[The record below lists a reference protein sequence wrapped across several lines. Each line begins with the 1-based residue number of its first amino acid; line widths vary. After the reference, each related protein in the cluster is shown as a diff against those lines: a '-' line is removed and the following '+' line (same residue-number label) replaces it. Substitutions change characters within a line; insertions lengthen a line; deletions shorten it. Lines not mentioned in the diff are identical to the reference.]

1 MKHPQNSR
9 DAAGLAPPSQQQD
22 PIAAAFVPASWQQ
35 APFSARRNSAPTL
48 PAASQSS
55 PSYAVSRTPAV
66 AIAQFLINGQNIRNQ
81 RKCLKTIVST
91 HF

>member
-9 DAAGLAPPSQQQD
+9 GAAGLAPPSQPQD
-22 PIAAAFVPASWQQ
+22 PLAAACLPASQQ
-35 APFSARRNSAPTL
+35 QYPFSARRSPAPTR
-48 PAASQSS
+48 PAAAQSS
-55 PSYAVSRTPAV
+55 PSYVVSRTPAV

>member
-9 DAAGLAPPSQQQD
+9 DAAGLAPPSQQQT
-22 PIAAAFVPASWQQ
+22 PLAAAFYRS
-35 APFSARRNSAPTL
+35 RGNKLRSAPAAT
-48 PAASQSS
+48 PHQPRRVASQSS
-55 PSYAVSRTPAV
+55 RSYVVSRTSAV